1 MSEKKNSTRIFKIL
15 ILAAILILPGFLYYL
30 LEKEGK
36 NSYKPLPIYGE
47 KLLTGTFTSK
57 MGEKIPDTAYHLV
70 PISVLTNQSGEAVA
84 FPMQDTSISVVNFF
98 YTRCESFCQH
108 MNDEM
113 DRVATRFI
121 NNPKVRFY
129 TLTVDTLYDT
139 PAVLAAYSGAYQ
151 PSGKKWEWLTNGS
164 SSGSDGS
171 DVAGGSVGVG
181 GSDVAGKLPGGSRDV
196 LAIARN
202 GYLVDALQDTTRE
215 AAFIHS
221 SSLILVDSRRRIR
234 GYYDVNHKKEVD
246 RLIDEIKLLLVEEV
260 RLNSPY

>member
-1 MSEKKNSTRIFKIL
+1 MSEEKNSTRIFKIL

-36 NSYKPLPIYGE
+36 NSYKPLPVFGE
-47 KLLTGTFTSK
+47 KSLTGTFTSK
-57 MGEKIPDTAYHLV
+57 MGEKVPDTAYHLV
-70 PISVLTNQSGEAVA
+70 PISVLTNQSGEAVE

-151 PSGKKWEWLTNGS
+151 PSGKKWEWLTNGAA
-164 SSGSDGS
+164 
-171 DVAGGSVGVG
+171 VGGSVTVG
-181 GSDVAGKLPGGSRDV
+181 GESGLPGGGSGDV

>member
-1 MSEKKNSTRIFKIL
+1 MSKKNNSTRIFKIL

-36 NSYKPLPIYGE
+36 NSYKPLPVFGE
-47 KLLTGTFTSK
+47 KSLTGTFTSK
-57 MGEKIPDTAYHLV
+57 MGEKIPDTAFHLV
-70 PISVLTNQSGEAVA
+70 PITVLTDQTGEAVQ
-84 FPMQDTSISVVNFF
+84 FPRQDTSISVVNFF
-98 YTRCESFCQH
+98 YTRCETFCQH

-113 DRVATRFI
+113 DRVATRFM

-139 PAVLAAYSGAYQ
+139 PEVLASYSNRFQ
-151 PSGKKWEWLTNGS
+151 PLGKKWQWLT
-164 SSGSDGS
+164 SGG
-171 DVAGGSVGVG
+171 AVG
-181 GSDVAGKLPGGSRDV
+181 GSIGIGGESGLPGGSAGDV
-196 LAIARN
+196 LAIARE
-202 GYLVDALQDTTRE
+202 GYLVDALQDTTQD

-221 SSLILVDSRRRIR
+221 SSLILVDSQRKIR

-260 RLNSPY
+260 RRNSPY